1 MINLRRSCALVVA
14 SLAAAVPVRA
24 QGCDC
29 AAPPPRWSVF
39 GSFGAAMLEVG
50 SINAHLTPRAY
61 PALSRDAISFG
72 GGGFISFGELKLG
85 AEHVRLDAGE
95 ESGANGRF
103 ASLAASY
110 TMATVG
116 WELRSGARLSV
127 APTVG
132 VGRGSYVVTVG
143 DRAGGP
149 APGGPPSP
157 TFDEIADAPGSGSRI
172 SGASWL
178 VEPSL
183 AADLLVLRGAG
194 QRRGIT
200 LGARVGYRIAPNRPE
215 WEYRGERATGG
226 PVDQAKGPIV
236 RFTLGIGGR

>member
-1 MINLRRSCALVVA
+1 MTNSRRICAV
-14 SLAAAVPVRA
+14 AAATLLATAPARA
-24 QGCDC
+24 QGC
-29 AAPPPRWSVF
+29 AVPPPRWSVF
-39 GSFGAAMLEVG
+39 GSFGAALLETS

-72 GGGFISFGELKLG
+72 IGAHVSFGELKLG

-110 TMATVG
+110 TMATIG
-116 WELRSGARLSV
+116 WELRPGARVSL

-149 APGGPPSP
+149 APAGSPSP
-157 TFDEIADAPGSGSRI
+157 TFDEIADAPGSESRI
-172 SGASWL
+172 SGGHWL

-183 AADLLVLRGAG
+183 AAELLVLRGEG
-194 QRRGIT
+194 HRRGIT
-200 LGARVGYRIAPNRPE
+200 LGARVGYRIAPNRPA
-215 WEYRGERATGG
+215 WEYRRERAAGG
-226 PVDQAKGPIV
+226 PVDQGNGPIV
-236 RFTLGIGGR
+236 RFTVGVGGR